1 MKNFFKRK
9 KDEEELKYDPTNMH
23 VTQLAKGFF
32 VDFTMESYEVH
43 EEYEYE
49 WEDGLI
55 GKELQL
61 FNGTKKLYLYMETDD
76 DLELSIA
83 EKIKLSAIDVN
94 LARYIME
101 DDEPPAELEYQGV
114 KYFLQKE
121 RLGHCHKKGTKKE
134 DADALISWEFVD
146 EFDTSVLTI
155 ERWGEKEFEAAIGE
169 NVREIEFSN
178 IIPKFD
184 EEDKK

>member
-9 KDEEELKYDPTNMH
+9 KDKEELKYDPTNMH
-23 VTQLAKGFF
+23 VTQLKKGFF
-32 VDFTMESYEVH
+32 VDYTMESYEVQ

-49 WEDGLI
+49 WDDI
-55 GKELQL
+55 GIKGREFQL

-83 EKIKLSAIDVN
+83 QKIKLSSIDVN
-94 LARYIME
+94 LARYIVE
-101 DDEPPAELEYQGV
+101 DDEPPTELEYKGV
-114 KYFLQKE
+114 KYFLQKD
-121 RLGHCHKKGTKKE
+121 RDGHCRKIGAE
-134 DADALISWEFVD
+134 EWDALVSWEFVD

-155 ERWGEKEFEAAIGE
+155 ERWGEREFEAAIGE
-169 NVREIEFSN
+169 NVQEIEFSN

-184 EEDKK
+184 DDKKT